1 VRDLRKHYDRD
12 LLKLFYDT
20 MMVPN
25 FGQFEDELEDVEIWI
40 ELLEK
45 QESKNEFN
53 LHVLLVINKDA
64 IDEASRLMGGCA
76 CEYYP
81 QSNCGL
87 LTYFAVDPK
96 FRNKG
101 IGRYLV
107 SNVLTTLNGDAVA
120 AGREGL
126 SALFLE
132 TNDDTKVSAADDVI
146 DPAVRHKILN
156 RLGFSILKFQYVQP
170 ALSEEQEK
178 CSNLLL
184 GLHQS
189 FFVSKDEH
197 KVFNS
202 SIILD
207 FITEFFIVLMG
218 KESLVKDADYLAM
231 KKELSDRDHTIALN

>member
-1 VRDLRKHYDRD
+1 VRDLRKDYDKE
-12 LLKLFYDT
+12 LLKSFYNT

-40 ELLEK
+40 DQLEN
-45 QESKNEFN
+45 QDSKKEFN
-53 LHVLLVINKDA
+53 LHILLVQDKDA
-64 IDEASRLMGGCA
+64 TDDASRLMGGCA

-96 FRNKG
+96 YRNKG

-107 SNVLTTLNGDAVA
+107 DNVLTTLNADAVS
-120 AGREGL
+120 AGKPGL

-170 ALSEEQEK
+170 ALSDEQEK

-184 GLHQS
+184 ALHQS
-189 FFVSKDEH
+189 FFVPQDDQ
-197 KVFNS
+197 KVFTS
-202 SIILD
+202 SILLD
-207 FITEFFIVLMG
+207 FIKEFFIVLMG
-218 KESLVKDADYLAM
+218 EESLEKDSDYLAM
-231 KKELSDRDHTIALN
+231 KKELTERKHTIALN